1 MSNKTSTELQL
12 LRGVLDSCSG
22 TINNIVITKTGVV
35 YLKPIKKKKERV
47 NRQMDR

>member
-1 MSNKTSTELQL
+1 MSSQSSIEIELSQGL
-12 LRGVLDSCSG
+12 FGSCSG

-47 NRQMDR
+47 IRKTDR